1 MKWCE
6 CLKRE
11 VENCDCPAAPPAPVG
26 DVGELVKRLLS
37 NEPLPICPFDR
48 RSPEYFTTRE
58 DEPCKFCGQEN
69 TAEGSDK
76 CRGADTRLLKEA
88 ADALTALS
96 AMLAECERERKRWE
110 YLADCAWKQGD
121 VDAWARL
128 CDAQNWPRIDTVNE
142 MKQVV
147 DERDAAEARVE
158 ALETALKPFADIA
171 QSIEEHCYDIASVA
185 TRDLFAARAALSN
198 KGEG

>member
-1 MKWCE
+1 MKAPFTAA
-6 CLKRE
+6 RSAPVAE
-11 VENCDCPAAPPAPVG
+11 VEG
-26 DVGELVKRLLS
+26 LVKRLRERPS
-37 NEPLPICPFDR
+37 FVAWETGEQTAARRQEDR
-48 RSPEYFTTRE
+48 E
-58 DEPCKFCGQEN
+58 Q
-69 TAEGSDK
+69 
-76 CRGADTRLLKEA
+76 A
-88 ADALTALS
+88 ADALTSLS

-158 ALETALKPFADIA
+158 ALEKALKPFADIA
-171 QSIEEHCYDIASVA
+171 QSIEEHCYDIDDNDETSVA
-185 TRDLFAARAALSN
+185 TRDLFAARAALN